1 MKRLSIF
8 FFFDKDGIA
17 RDFVAYFIRALH
29 EVSDYVCTVVNG
41 ELTDESREKLDGIS
55 DTLIIREN
63 TGFDVWAYKE
73 AMDHLGWD
81 FVRSYDELCLCNFTC
96 YGPVYPFSEMFTK
109 MEQSDCD
116 FWGAV
121 KHPEQ
126 PNYLLPNKQGYIYEH
141 IMSYFTV
148 IRSRMLRSDDFHEYW
163 DSIPVIKSK
172 TESTAFHETVFTRH
186 FEELGYIS
194 DAFVDL
200 DKYRDRCNN
209 SSIFLANDL
218 LIKDRCPLVKRRAF
232 AFPLYSNLLMESAGG
247 NAQDLIKFISE
258 KTDYDTDMIW
268 QDLLQTQKMSVL
280 SNNMHLNSIIT
291 EKPAGNLSGMA
302 FLLYIKDMNYLKLL
316 EPYLEQLPS
325 VCKIVLLC
333 DDDDVYGAA
342 SGIDNAEARM
352 ISTDKYSSTV
362 ASIIGCQDIFEKYAY
377 CCCILSIHEIENRLS
392 QMWEDHCNIVFSDLL
407 GSGSYLAGILDKFA
421 DRRAGVLRPMK
432 NSFSSYF
439 AQPYNYAYGRLSF
452 FKSVYHQLH
461 MTVPFDDGMLNS
473 DLDGAFW
480 CHSDILKRFSGMLTD
495 VNIAAALSTQTA
507 FEYLLPMIAQEYGYY
522 TASVSSERNASLAL
536 DNHVFMQ
543 NYYVENMRKRSNC
556 SSFRFY
562 DSVRIASAPRNN
574 SRPAPPANIQTLLNQ
589 KIGLR
594 YILLLL
600 LKYPGNKLDNIKQRL
615 KRRIRPSLNYG
626 AGLVNITL
634 EGERV
639 VFYFIAGGSINQN
652 AYLSVDGRKFFTIK
666 HLTPGQQMVA
676 DYIREYHYGE
686 PLFFE
691 LPLRVLSDTRVSLF
705 TDRNSHINVRWNANF
720 CFNALE
726 LRERDIYVRICDGD
740 IWFQPRDKFIN
751 DVLHSKSY
759 SGNDKKY
766 FREILSCKDHP
777 YTLIGENGG
786 AADNS
791 WQLFRYAVSQGENVL
806 YVASKDMVE
815 GEIDPELKKRMVVFN
830 SKEHIKATIRSKRW
844 VGSFSLRLELVP
856 TSLHDI
862 HYALLPA
869 EWDFVPHGMAI
880 GDKVVSM
887 LHRYSWDNPSRTFAS
902 VPMEEA
908 AYRDMYDFKNVTSL
922 GAPRMDKW
930 ADAELHDD
938 TVMVFFTWRMA
949 LSKRA
954 GYHNPDKFRETDY
967 CICAVDV
974 IRFIRESFPEKKIY
988 YVFHHEI
995 VKNGMDSV
1003 LREALEQFGV
1013 NFISFS
1019 TAEGAAEFNRV
1030 FRDAKYLITDFSSAA
1045 FDFAYKNG
1053 SIPIYYLS
1061 EKFIA
1066 GHYPLESKFFDTQ
1079 LGVVA
1084 RDHRELAAALSM
1096 SDPSDEM
1103 KRRKNLFYVHQDGK
1117 NSERVFNA
1125 IFREPVPKSFLPVP
1139 VTRFVPEKPRRLGI
1153 YFFFDADGIVDDYVV
1168 YYLEKLREVCSE
1180 ICVVV
1185 NGILT
1190 DDSENKLRRCSD
1202 RLIIR
1207 ENEGF
1212 DSWAYKT
1219 AIEDY
1224 GYDYIAENYDELVL
1238 NNFTNFGPVYPF
1250 SRMFDE
1256 MDKRDCDL
1264 WGHNRYID
1272 HSTRI
1277 DGTSVV
1283 DHLQS
1288 YFLVFRKR
1296 LLVSEDFRKYWRTLS
1311 FPETYRQ
1318 AVTCHEVRCTRFFE
1332 NLGYITDAYIPWQKY
1347 RDLDNPPVYYA
1358 YRQMTEDMSTLLKR
1372 KVFYNKE
1379 DCFEFPQRDEHS
1391 VYDIADYI
1399 REKTDYPM
1407 ELIAQNMERTMTFPG
1422 EITCLDGEA
1431 EREAATKCKDPKEK
1445 MELYRKANR
1454 RFDPEKLYKKK
1465 YHTDMKG

>member
-29 EVSDYVCTVVNG
+29 EVSDHVCTVVNG
-41 ELTDESREKLDGIS
+41 ELTDESRKKLEDVS
-55 DTLIIREN
+55 DTLFVRDN

-81 FVRSYDELCLCNFTC
+81 FVQSYDELCLCNFTC
-96 YGPVYPFSEMFTK
+96 YGPVYPFSEMFSK

-148 IRSRMLRSDDFHEYW
+148 IRSRMLHSEDFHEYW
-163 DSIPVIKSK
+163 DNVPEITTK
-172 TESTAFHETVFTRH
+172 TESTAYHETVFTRH
-186 FEELGYIS
+186 FEELGYTS
-194 DAFVDL
+194 AAFVDL

-209 SSIFLANDL
+209 SSIFLADDL
-218 LIKDRCPLVKRRAF
+218 LMKDRCPLVKRRAF
-232 AFPLYSNLLMESAGG
+232 AFPLYSNLLMESAGS
-247 NAQDLIKFISE
+247 NASGLMQFIADN
-258 KTDYDTDMIW
+258 TDYDTDMIW

-280 SNNMHLNSIIT
+280 SNNMHLGSIIT
-291 EKPAGNLSGMA
+291 ENTAGDISGAA
-302 FLLYIKDMNYLKLL
+302 FLFYIPDTEYLRLL
-316 EPYLEQLPS
+316 APYIEQLS
-325 VCKIVLLC
+325 SACRIVLLC
-333 DDDDVYGAA
+333 DDEETSAAAGDVCK
-342 SGIDNAEARM
+342 AEVRM
-352 ISTDKYSSTV
+352 ITTGKYSSTV
-362 ASIIGCQDIFEKYAY
+362 ASILACRDVFEKYEY
-377 CCCILSIHEIENRLS
+377 CCCILSINEIENRLG
-392 QMWEDHCNIVFSDLL
+392 QMKEDHCNIIFSDLI
-407 GSGSYLAGILDKFA
+407 GSGEYISGVLDRFT
-421 DRRAGVLRPMK
+421 DSHAGVLRPMK

-439 AQPYNYAYGRLSF
+439 AQPYNYVYGRLSV

-461 MTVPFDDGMLNS
+461 LTVPFDDGTLNS
-473 DLDGAFW
+473 DLDGSFW
-480 CHSDILKRFSGMLTD
+480 CRSDILGRIAELLSD
-495 VNIAAALSTQTA
+495 DNIAMVLSDQSAL
-507 FEYLLPMIAQEYGYY
+507 EYMLPMIAQEYGYY
-522 TASVSSERNASLAL
+522 TASVSSVRNASLAL

-543 NYYVENMRKRSNC
+543 HYFVENMRKRSNC
-556 SSFRFY
+556 STFRFY
-562 DSVRIASAPRNN
+562 DAVRTATAPRN
-574 SRPAPPANIQTLLNQ
+574 SRQAAPANVQALLNQ

-594 YILLLL
+594 YLLLLL
-600 LKYPGNKLDNIKQRL
+600 LKYPGNKLDNIKQGL
-615 KRRIRPSLNYG
+615 KRHIRPSLNYG

-639 VFYFIAGGSINQN
+639 VFYFIAGAKANQN
-652 AYLSVDGRKFFTIK
+652 MYLSVDGRKFFTLK

-691 LPLRVLSDTRVSLF
+691 LPVMALHDARVSLF
-705 TDRNSHINVRWNANF
+705 SHNNVHVNVRWNANF

-726 LRERDIYVRICDGD
+726 LRERDIYVRVCDGD
-740 IWFQPRDKFIN
+740 ILFQPRDKFVS
-751 DVLHSKSY
+751 DVLHSRSY
-759 SGNDKKY
+759 SSRDKKY
-766 FREILSCKDHP
+766 FREALSCNEHP
-777 YTLIGENGG
+777 YTLIAENGG

-791 WQLFRYAVSQGENVL
+791 WQLFRYALSQGENVI
-806 YVASKDMVE
+806 YVASEKMFQ
-815 GEIDPELKKRMVVFN
+815 GETDPELKKHMVVYN
-830 SKEHIKATIRSKRW
+830 SREHIKATIRSRRW

-856 TSLHDI
+856 TALHDI
-862 HYALLPA
+862 HYAVLPA

-887 LHRYSWDNPSRTFAS
+887 LHRYSWDDPSRTFAS
-902 VPMEEA
+902 VPLEEA
-908 AYRDMYDFKNVTSL
+908 AYRDMYEFKNVTSL

-938 TVMVFFTWRMA
+938 TVMVFFTWRIA

-954 GYHNPDKFRETDY
+954 GYDDPDKFRETDY
-967 CICAVDV
+967 YNCAVDV
-974 IRFIRESFPEKKIY
+974 IRYIHDNFPDKKIY

-995 VKNGMDSV
+995 VRNGMDSI
-1003 LREALEQFGV
+1003 LREALEPFGV

-1019 TAEGAAEFNRV
+1019 TADGAAEFNRI
-1030 FRDAKYLITDFSSAA
+1030 FREAKYLITDFSSAA
-1045 FDFAYKNG
+1045 FDFAYKKG

-1066 GHYPLESKFFDTQ
+1066 GHYPLESKFFETQ
-1079 LGVVA
+1079 LGVIA
-1084 RDHRELAAALSM
+1084 TGHEELAAALSM
-1096 SDPSDEM
+1096 NAPSAEM
-1103 KRRKNLFYVHQDGK
+1103 KRRKDLFYVHQDGR

-1125 IFREPVPKSFLPVP
+1125 IFREPAPERYLPEP

-1153 YFFFDADGIVDDYVV
+1153 YFFFDADGVVDDYVV

-1190 DDSENKLRRCSD
+1190 EDGESRLRDCSD

-1212 DSWAYKT
+1212 DSWAYKR

-1238 NNFTNFGPVYPF
+1238 NNFTNFGPIYPF
-1250 SRMFDE
+1250 SKMFDE
-1256 MDKRDCDL
+1256 MDRRDCDL

-1272 HSTRI
+1272 HGTSI
-1277 DGTSVV
+1277 DGTRVV

-1288 YFLVFRKR
+1288 YFLVFRKK
-1296 LLVSEDFRKYWRTLS
+1296 LLASEDFRKYWRTLS

-1332 NLGYITDAYIPWQKY
+1332 SLGYVTDAVIPWQKY

-1358 YRQMTEDMSTLLKR
+1358 YRQMVEDMSTLLKR
-1372 KVFYNKE
+1372 KVFFNKE
-1379 DCFEFPQRDEHS
+1379 DCFEFPQYDQHS

-1407 ELIAQNMERTMTFPG
+1407 ELIAQNMKRTMTFPE
-1422 EITCLDGEA
+1422 EINCPEGEA
-1431 EREAATKCKDPKEK
+1431 ERAAAMKCKDPNEK
-1445 MELYRKANR
+1445 IELFKKANS
-1454 RFDPEKLYKKK
+1454 RFDPEKLYRNK
-1465 YHTDMKG
+1465 